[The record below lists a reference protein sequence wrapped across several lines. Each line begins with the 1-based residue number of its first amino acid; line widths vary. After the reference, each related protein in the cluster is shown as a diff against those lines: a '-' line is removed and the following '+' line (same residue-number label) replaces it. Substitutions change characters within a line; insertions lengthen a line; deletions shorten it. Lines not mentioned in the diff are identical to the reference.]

1 VAYGDQKTTES
12 TTNVNQS
19 KTSSMPTVNEQDVS
33 TGSPL
38 SYLPERRHSDDKD
51 DMAVEGR

>member
-19 KTSSMPTVNEQDVS
+19 KSSSMPTVDEQDVS
-33 TGSPL
+33 TGSLL
-38 SYLPERRHSDDKD
+38 SYLPERRHSDDED
-51 DMAVEGR
+51 DIAVKE